1 MNIKNTKLIE
11 VLLWSGMQANFLVDS
26 FWIIW
31 KLVKRHGKMLYTTKY
46 VSEISKVDEGIG
58 SLISIL
64 GNAGK
69 MNYKDTKT
77 LIKLIKST
85 IDTYN
90 QEFTINSNTENQEII
105 IYLNQKFEDSKI
117 QTETTDNVWLKISWE
132 GRYYKKDL
140 DSDLDKI
147 LK

>member
-31 KLVKRHGKMLYTTKY
+31 KLIKKHGKMLYTTKY
-46 VSEISKVDEGIG
+46 MFEISKADEGIW

-90 QEFTINSNTENQEII
+90 QEFTINSSTENQEII
-105 IYLNQKFEDSKI
+105 TYLNKKFEDSKI